1 MEQVSQSRVDI
12 RISESTCPQHDIWRK
27 VWCIQAGTNVR
38 IYVGKVKPTLPLP
51 MLPTL
56 LYPFMW
62 YYELNIEIS
71 AADDNTLQQWKYFRE
86 LSMAN
91 QVQRAHF
98 ERDLK

>member
-12 RISESTCPQHDIWRK
+12 RIDESRCPQNDVWRK
-27 VWCIQAGTNVR
+27 VFHLQAGTKVR

-51 MLPTL
+51 MLPML

-71 AADDNTLQQWKYFRE
+71 AADDNTLQQWEYFRE